1 MISSILSFSKNK
13 KITILMM
20 TDFLLCLSSFLF
32 AFYLRLDNFLI
43 NESLNQFLS
52 FLFCIIAF
60 FTISFSLD
68 LYKPLSRFFHL
79 DNFLNILK
87 IFIIYTVITFIF
99 FLFFRIEG
107 VPRTVSL
114 IYPLLFFI
122 TLLTSRYFINFLVI
136 FIKKN
141 KKNTLKAIFYGD
153 VEVTSS
159 IYHLFKGYKTV
170 AFLTNDKNVS
180 KSTINSIPI
189 YSIDNLDSKFKNK
202 IDTILAIG
210 DQNFLKTRHKIKS
223 FFLDKKVVFKVIP
236 DVKDILEYQLKNDV
250 QNFNLVNE
258 KIQWNDKTVREDYK
272 NSVILVTGGGGSIGR
287 ELVLQLAQLNP
298 KKLLILDNSEF
309 NLYQII
315 EELSILIKEKDILTE
330 IIPLLVSVQDFQSI
344 ENTLKFHKP
353 NFIFHCAAYKHV
365 NIVQNNIVES
375 VKNNFFTTYN
385 LCELCEK
392 YSIKNFILISSD
404 KAVNPS
410 NIMGCTKRLSELA
423 VQHFSKKSNSE
434 NKFLSVRFA
443 NVLNSSGSV
452 IPLFV
457 KQIKNGGPITLTHKE
472 VSRYFMRIVD
482 AVKLVIQSP
491 LVGKNG
497 EILLLKMG
505 EPIKIYDLAVKLIQY
520 YGLTEKNDENP
531 FGDIKIVVTGLKVGE
546 KMNEDLYFDPISKL
560 TKNKDIISVD
570 NLNYNPKKFEDT
582 YNNLKLL
589 VKNDDSLEINNLFK
603 DKKLFS

>member
-107 VPRTVSL
+107 VPRTVGL

-210 DQNFLKTRHKIKS
+210 DQNFLKTRHKIES

-497 EILLLKMG
+497 EILLLEMG

>member
-1 MISSILSFSKNK
+1 
-13 KITILMM
+13 MM

-107 VPRTVSL
+107 VPRTVGL

-210 DQNFLKTRHKIKS
+210 DQNFLKTRHKIES

>member
-107 VPRTVSL
+107 VPRTVGL

-210 DQNFLKTRHKIKS
+210 DQNFLKTRHKIES

>member
-107 VPRTVSL
+107 VPRTVGL
-114 IYPLLFFI
+114 IYPVLFFI

-210 DQNFLKTRHKIKS
+210 DQNFLKTRHKIES

>member
-1 MISSILSFSKNK
+1 M
-13 KITILMM
+13 
-20 TDFLLCLSSFLF
+20 
-32 AFYLRLDNFLI
+32 
-43 NESLNQFLS
+43 
-52 FLFCIIAF
+52 
-60 FTISFSLD
+60 
-68 LYKPLSRFFHL
+68 
-79 DNFLNILK
+79 
-87 IFIIYTVITFIF
+87 
-99 FLFFRIEG
+99 
-107 VPRTVSL
+107 
-114 IYPLLFFI
+114 
-122 TLLTSRYFINFLVI
+122 
-136 FIKKN
+136 
-141 KKNTLKAIFYGD
+141 
-153 VEVTSS
+153 
-159 IYHLFKGYKTV
+159 
-170 AFLTNDKNVS
+170 
-180 KSTINSIPI
+180 
-189 YSIDNLDSKFKNK
+189 
-202 IDTILAIG
+202 IG
-210 DQNFLKTRHKIKS
+210 DQNFLKTRHKIES

-589 VKNDDSLEINNLFK
+589 VKNFNYLKKNNLFK
-603 DKKLFS
+603 DKKLFSKLNANKYSDRKIYHMRGKDISGKNNLTYEVIFLIKIYFILRRKSLC